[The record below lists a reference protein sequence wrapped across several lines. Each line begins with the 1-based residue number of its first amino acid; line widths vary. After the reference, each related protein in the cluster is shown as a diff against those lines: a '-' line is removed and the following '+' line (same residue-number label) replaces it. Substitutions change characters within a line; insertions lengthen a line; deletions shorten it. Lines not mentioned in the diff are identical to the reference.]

1 LFLEVKGLP
10 SLWLLSF
17 DTNAIIEQQH
27 FFGIGIIQ
35 VNRLGEFNWTT
46 GS

>member
-27 FFGIGIIQ
+27 FFGIGITGQ
-35 VNRLGEFNWTT
+35 SPGEFN
-46 GS
+46 